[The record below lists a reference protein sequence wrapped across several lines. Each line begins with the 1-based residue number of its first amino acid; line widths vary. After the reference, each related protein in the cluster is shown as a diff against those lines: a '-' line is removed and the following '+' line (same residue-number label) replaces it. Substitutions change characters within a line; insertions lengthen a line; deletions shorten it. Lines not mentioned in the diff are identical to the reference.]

1 MKIHLKTKKKSGSFN
16 IKLVFQNRKI
26 VIEEKYAE
34 WRYLL
39 RPSLV
44 EYGNYQVLNPMWI

>member
-1 MKIHLKTKKKSGSFN
+1 MKIHLKTKKKVRKFQHQIS
-16 IKLVFQNRKI
+16 FQNRKI

-44 EYGNYQVLNPMWI
+44 EYGNYQVLNPM